1 MKKIEDR
8 PKYSQAVVELR
19 KKMHMSQERLAD
31 ESGVPVT
38 VIKKIELG
46 IYMPPY
52 STIVK
57 IANVLGGNPY
67 EIMSTDLRTGG
78 STGYEEYVNK
88 DFKRIQKLLP
98 PQYEIASGISGVHT
112 DDDIIIIYEGSKP
125 FVSAAY
131 SKSQLIIDIVSIQ
144 DELKKKYEE
153 ELRNRVR
160 ILFEKI
166 CSPSK
171 DANNDDSQ

>member
-1 MKKIEDR
+1 MKKLEDR
-8 PKYSQAVVELR
+8 PEYSRLIVELR
-19 KKMHMSQERLAD
+19 KKAHMTQEQLAE

-67 EIMSTDLRTGG
+67 EIMSTDLRTDG

-112 DDDIIIIYEGSKP
+112 DDDIIIIYEGSKS

-144 DELKKKYEE
+144 DELKKKYEQ
-153 ELRNRVR
+153 ELRDR
-160 ILFEKI
+160 IQILCEKI
-166 CSPSK
+166 CPPSK
-171 DANNDDSQ
+171 DSNDDPK

>member
-1 MKKIEDR
+1 
-8 PKYSQAVVELR
+8 
-19 KKMHMSQERLAD
+19 MHMSQERLAD

-171 DANNDDSQ
+171 DANKDANNDDSQ